1 MMEKRKHEWLRATAH
16 LEEET
21 PTDLRFPVYGQL
33 HALNLHAQSL
43 VDVLGEIGK
52 RLSPNG
58 DRTLH
63 YQYLVQFL
71 RACVTSDLLDHMA
84 GIEQTEEWIFENLG
98 REQKKKQGDPD
109 DVYIDVRERETE
121 RLRLGLSP
129 KVRFLNEEAE
139 ILDRAPEP
147 KGNIARRKPA
157 GSNRRSAGTPNG

>member
-1 MMEKRKHEWLRATAH
+1 MMEERKHEWLQATAH
-16 LEEET
+16 LEEEA
-21 PTDLRFPVYGQL
+21 PAVLRFPVYGQI

-52 RLSPNG
+52 RLSPKG
-58 DRTLH
+58 DRTLR

-84 GIEQTEEWIFENLG
+84 GIEQTEEWIFERLE

-121 RLRLGLSP
+121 RLRLGLLP
-129 KVRFLNEEAE
+129 KVRFLNEEAKNF
-139 ILDRAPEP
+139 DRAPEA
-147 KGNIARRKPA
+147 KGKIARRKSA
-157 GSNRRSAGTPNG
+157 RSNRRSAETPNE